1 VLGMAKEE
9 LIGALQKSVKDLQQG
24 IDMHTC
30 LIAAILENDGDERN
44 LKPFLDAC
52 PSRSGEA
59 RMKAAIQE
67 AIEVLDESRKAFKSK
82 RLETLRKRLTQVL
95 VEAQ

>member
-1 VLGMAKEE
+1 MPGFAKEE
-9 LIGALQKSVKDLQQG
+9 LISALQKSVKDLQQG
-24 IDMHTC
+24 IDLHTC
-30 LIAAILENDGDERN
+30 LIASVLENEVDEHN

-67 AIEVLDESRKAFKSK
+67 AIEVLDDSRKAFKSK

-95 VEAQ
+95 ADTR